1 MSETSSVA
9 FAKKEKSERERKRTN
24 FFMVRNGVIR

>member
-9 FAKKEKSERERKRTN
+9 VAKNEKSERERKRTN
-24 FFMVRNGVIR
+24 FFMAGEFG